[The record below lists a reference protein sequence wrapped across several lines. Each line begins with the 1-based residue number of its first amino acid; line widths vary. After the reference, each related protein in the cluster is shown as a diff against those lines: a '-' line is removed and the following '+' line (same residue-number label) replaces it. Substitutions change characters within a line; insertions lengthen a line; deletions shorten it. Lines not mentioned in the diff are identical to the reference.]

1 MIGFICWVLII
12 TLFILSFP
20 ALKYPFIPGFLLVI
34 GGFVTYGFCF
44 TFEPFGF
51 FFWSVQL
58 FFILSTFLSDYL
70 SNLYAVRMHGG
81 SNTAVYG
88 SLIGLVIGPFLIPF
102 AGLVAGPFI
111 GAVLAEW
118 LVKKKPFRMAVRSGF
133 GALIGLAGSTFL
145 KAFIQLSMILT
156 FAAWLIWNSLQI

>member
-1 MIGFICWVLII
+1 MIGFLCWIVIL
-12 TLFILSFP
+12 TLFVLSFP

-34 GGFVTYGFCF
+34 GGIAAYGFCF
-44 TFEPFGF
+44 TFDHFGF
-51 FFWSVQL
+51 FFWTVQL
-58 FFILSTFLSDYL
+58 FFILSTFLTDYL
-70 SNLYAVRMHGG
+70 SSLYAVRMHGG

-88 SLIGLVIGPFLIPF
+88 SLIGLVFGPFLIPF

-118 LVKKKPFRMAVRSGF
+118 LINRKTFRLAVRSGL

-156 FAAWLIWNSLQI
+156 FAAWVIWHGSQI